1 LISEFFLIYVLVLLA
16 TGIIVGFSCGLLGVG
31 GGFIM
36 VPVQIW
42 ALTTIGIEP
51 TIATRVAFGTS
62 LAVVLPTA
70 LRGCQGH
77 SCWGV
82 VLWRQGISL
91 GISGL
96 LGAFVGGTVATHT
109 PGDQLRIIFGLIMLT
124 GALRML
130 LIGEFMPMEPSGSS
144 PKENFYQYI
153 FWGLIVGTISGLS
166 GIGGGLIL
174 IPVMIMALGFSV
186 HQAIGTSSIAIAFNA
201 AGGVLAYAI
210 NGLGVAGL
218 PAYSFGYIDLMQ
230 FFLLASTSIFTA
242 SWGVNAAHR
251 LPAEKL
257 KYIFVVLMMLIGL
270 RMIGIFSWFGFHN

>member
-1 LISEFFLIYVLVLLA
+1 
-16 TGIIVGFSCGLLGVG
+16 
-31 GGFIM
+31 M

-42 ALTTIGIEP
+42 ALTIIGIEP

-77 SCWGV
+77 SCRGV

-109 PGDQLRIIFGLIMLT
+109 PGDLLRMIFGLIMLL
-124 GALRML
+124 GALRIL
-130 LIGEFMPMEPSGSS
+130 FIKEIKPTEPLGGS
-144 PKENFYQYI
+144 PKENIYLYF

-166 GIGGGLIL
+166 GIGGGLIF
-174 IPVMIMALGFSV
+174 IPVMILALGFSV
-186 HQAIGTSSIAIAFNA
+186 RQAIGTSSVAIAFNA
-201 AGGVLAYAI
+201 AGGILAYVI
-210 NGLGVAGL
+210 NGWGVAGL
-218 PAYSFGYIDLMQ
+218 PAYSFGYVDLLQ
-230 FFLLASTSIFTA
+230 FSLLASTSVFTA

-251 LPAEKL
+251 LSAEKL
-257 KYIFVVLMMLIGL
+257 KYIFVLLMTLIGL
-270 RMIGIFSWFGFHN
+270 QMIGVFRLVSGSIFQAN